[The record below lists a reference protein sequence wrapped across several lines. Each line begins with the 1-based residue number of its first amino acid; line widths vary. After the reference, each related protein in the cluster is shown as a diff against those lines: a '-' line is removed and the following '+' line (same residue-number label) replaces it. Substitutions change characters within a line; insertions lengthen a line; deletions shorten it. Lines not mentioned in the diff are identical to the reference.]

1 MRHSASTTRVLRAG
15 SLLAASVVLCSFA
28 VHARQAAPP
37 VPLGSEV
44 AKRLPPADPAKAAT
58 RFAKVVGWPAGTGP
72 QAQSGFTATL
82 FAEQLS
88 SPRWLY
94 ELPNGDVLVA
104 ESMGEPD
111 QSPNKVTLLRDADG
125 DGRAEVR
132 TTFLRGVRQPF
143 GLLLRGDQLFVG
155 NTNALVRFPYRAG
168 ETKITAPA
176 TKVLDLPAGGYNNH
190 WTRNVIAAA
199 DGAKLFVSVGSGTN
213 VDEEKEDQ
221 KDPRRAAIL
230 EVQPDGTG
238 MRVYASGLRNP
249 VGLALHPETKA
260 LWTVVNERDMLGD
273 ELVPDYL
280 TSVTEGAFYG
290 WPFSYFGPIED
301 PRKKGE
307 RPDLVAK
314 TIVPDFSLGAHVAPL
329 GLVFYTGASFPAR
342 YRNGAFVALHG
353 SWNRSR
359 FSGYKVVF
367 VPFAQGRPSAASED
381 FLTGFIQDENASTVH
396 GRPVGLA
403 VVRDGSLLV
412 ADDGANCVWRVS
424 AAK

>member
-1 MRHSASTTRVLRAG
+1 M
-15 SLLAASVVLCSFA
+15 FA
-28 VHARQAAPP
+28 D
-37 VPLGSEV
+37 
-44 AKRLPPADPAKAAT
+44 K
-58 RFAKVVGWPAGTGP
+58 
-72 QAQSGFTATL
+72 
-82 FAEQLS
+82 LS

-94 ELPNGDVLVA
+94 VLPNGDVLAA

-111 QSPNKVTLLRDADG
+111 RSPNKVTLLRDADH
-125 DGRAEVR
+125 DGRAEVQ
-132 TTFLRGVRQPF
+132 TALVEGVRQPF
-143 GLLLRGDQLFVG
+143 GLLLRGDQLYVA
-155 NTNALVRFPYRAG
+155 NTNALVRFPYHAG

-190 WTRNVIAAA
+190 WTRNVVASA

-221 KDPRRAAIL
+221 KDPRRAAVL
-230 EVQPDGTG
+230 EANPDGTG
-238 MRVYASGLRNP
+238 MRVLASGLRNP
-249 VGLALHPETKA
+249 VGLAIHPETKA
-260 LWTVVNERDMLGD
+260 LWAVVNERDMLGD

-280 TSVTEGAFYG
+280 TSVKEGAFYG
-290 WPFSYFGPIED
+290 WPFSYFGSIED

-314 TIVPDFSLGAHVAPL
+314 AIPPDFSLGAHVAPL
-329 GLVFYTGASFPAR
+329 GLAFYTGDSFPAR

-359 FSGYKVVF
+359 FAGYKVVF
-367 VPFAQGRPSAASED
+367 VPFAQGQPSAPAED

-403 VVRDGSLLV
+403 ILQDGSLLV
-412 ADDGANCVWRVS
+412 ADDGGNCVWRVS